1 MTSHR
6 TVSLWISACA
16 LVGVGLALASPSQ
29 HTVPI
34 PQYVVDPF
42 WPKQLPHNWILGQIA
57 GLAVDSHD
65 HVWVL
70 HRARSLTADELGAT
84 QTPPRSEC
92 CVPAPAVLE
101 LDAQG
106 RLVGAWGGPGYVPD
120 WPKNE
125 HAIWVD
131 REGHVWIGGN
141 GSGDRQ
147 VLKFTTDGHGGL
159 EVSVYRMSTSREVT
173 PRITRGFL
181 CGGVSPAVLGEEPG
195 RLLRTERHGISC
207 PICGGV
213 QVLSQ

>member
-1 MTSHR
+1 LTSHR

-16 LVGVGLALASPSQ
+16 LVRVGLALASPSQ
-29 HTVPI
+29 HTVPV
-34 PQYVVDPF
+34 PHYVVDPF

-131 REGHVWIGGN
+131 REVRHQPTIAIPAFW
-141 GSGDRQ
+141 GSLPVFR
-147 VLKFTTDGHGGL
+147 
-159 EVSVYRMSTSREVT
+159 STMRH
-173 PRITRGFL
+173 TRY
-181 CGGVSPAVLGEEPG
+181 S
-195 RLLRTERHGISC
+195 LRTGI
-207 PICGGV
+207 
-213 QVLSQ
+213 